1 MGAGAST
8 NASAYS
14 VADKAAIM
22 HALGDSYAELSSTG
36 SLTDVE
42 LYAQMTAKFESLN
55 GSRAEPTASAEAA
68 IISDGNDVLTNIASA
83 AGEKQAA
90 VEATA
95 TTPAAGKDN
104 PGIVRLDSVADVPV
118 EVVVEQGEEDDDE
131 KSTYDTTFDTGAA
144 ILAHPTST
152 ELLKDMIDEQAQ
164 QDKKIAEFMTSMVE
178 GNVKTS
184 KASGF
189 RTRRLTYAQ
198 KTIEDPEPPS
208 PDKLQRQ
215 RTTIYASSE
224 IGVRQEKKAPF
235 PDTILGTF
243 SCHGIEPGTEVEP
256 LEGEE
261 EEEEKDEDEES
272 YGPVPHDKINQDRGC
287 VVSPFLQ
294 KANEALF
301 LVLDGHGEQGD
312 KISEFVM
319 RQLVSSLDKSPM
331 LESDPPAA
339 LKDTFV
345 MTNMALMTTSINY
358 MTSGTTCVCCYLRDT
373 TLYVANC
380 GDSRAV
386 MAVRQ
391 TDGTCKAK
399 DLSRDHKPDDEDE
412 AHRIKE
418 WGGFIRP
425 APEPGLSA
433 RVYLDEKFT
442 MIGLAMARSIGDF
455 AVKAVGVIAE
465 PEITQFEVDINDQ
478 FMIMASDGVWEF
490 IGSQEAVDIV
500 QEKLAAGC
508 NCTQACQELI
518 EQASQRWA
526 EEEGDYRDDI
536 TCIVVKYP
544 LPFHSL
550 TE

>member
-36 SLTDVE
+36 TLTDIE
-42 LYAQMTAKFESLN
+42 LYAQMAARLQSLSVPSAAATSIPAGN
-55 GSRAEPTASAEAA
+55 EVTDIATAEA
-68 IISDGNDVLTNIASA
+68 DSA
-83 AGEKQAA
+83 ATPAVAQSAAPAA
-90 VEATA
+90 VKEAR
-95 TTPAAGKDN
+95 PL
-104 PGIVRLDSVADVPV
+104 VRLDSVADVPV
-118 EVVVEQGEEDDDE
+118 EVVAEEGEAEPDDDT
-131 KSTYDTTFDTGAA
+131 SSYQTNFDTGAA

-152 ELLKDMIDEQAQ
+152 ELLKDMVDEQSQ
-164 QDKKIAEFMTSMVE
+164 QDSKIAEFMNALKD

-198 KTIEDPEPPS
+198 KTIDDPEPPS
-208 PDKLQRQ
+208 PDKMTRK

-235 PDTILGTF
+235 ADTILGTF
-243 SCHGIEPGTEVEP
+243 SCHGIEPGPEYVP

-261 EEEEKDEDEES
+261 DDDS
-272 YGPVPHDKINQDRGC
+272 YGLVPHDKINQDRGC
-287 VVSPFLQ
+287 VVHPFLQ
-294 KANEALF
+294 KPNEALF

-312 KISEFVM
+312 KISEFIM
-319 RQLVSSLDKSPM
+319 RQLVVSLEKNRL
-331 LESDPPAA
+331 LETDPAEA

-345 MTNMALMTTSINY
+345 MTNMALMTTPINY
-358 MTSGTTCVCCYLRDT
+358 MTSGTTCVCCYLRGT

-386 MAVRQ
+386 MGVLEGGAL
-391 TDGTCKAK
+391 KAK
-399 DLSRDHKPDDEDE
+399 DLSRDHKPDDEE
-412 AHRIKE
+412 ESARIKE

-433 RVYLDEKFT
+433 RVYLDENFT
-442 MIGLAMARSIGDF
+442 MIGLAMARSLGDF

-465 PEITQFEVDINDQ
+465 PEITRFEVSKNDQ

-490 IGSQEAVDIV
+490 ICSQEAVDIV
-500 QEKLAAGC
+500 QGKLAAGATC
-508 NCTQACQELI
+508 SQACQELI

-550 TE
+550 